1 MGARTRLK
9 RRAAALLRT
18 WLVVTTWWTVAQLC
32 GPPAI
37 GWAQHGPPMN
47 QAPSMTVG
55 GAAMPFQLKTLEG
68 NTVDLVG
75 FRGKPL
81 VINFF
86 ASWCDPCRDEM
97 PLINDLATRGA
108 REGYSVLGIAVED
121 GRAAVLQ
128 YARDAKIVFPVALD
142 TSSAVKRAYRIF
154 GPPATFFIDAQGI
167 VRDAVLGPLSAE
179 RARLAMQRAGALR

>member
-1 MGARTRLK
+1 MGARRHPK
-9 RRAAALLRT
+9 RCTAALLRT
-18 WLVVTTWWTVAQLC
+18 SLLVTAWTVAQLSC
-32 GPPAI
+32 PTGM
-37 GWAQHGPPMN
+37 GWAQQSPPMN
-47 QAPSMTVG
+47 QASSMTVG
-55 GAAMPFQLKTLEG
+55 GAAKPFQLKTLEG
-68 NTVDLVG
+68 DTVDLAG

-81 VINFF
+81 IINFF

-97 PLINDLATRGA
+97 PLINDLATRGV
-108 REGYSVLGIAVED
+108 RDGYSVLGIAVED
-121 GRAAVLQ
+121 GRTAVLQ
-128 YARDAKIVFPVALD
+128 YASEAKIAFPVALD